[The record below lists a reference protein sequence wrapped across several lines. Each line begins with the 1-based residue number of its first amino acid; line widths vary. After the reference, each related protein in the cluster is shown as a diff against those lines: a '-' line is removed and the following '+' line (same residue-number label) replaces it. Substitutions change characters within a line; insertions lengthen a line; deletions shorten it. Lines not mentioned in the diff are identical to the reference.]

1 MSDRKRAQRIT
12 RVTSWPL
19 HPPPPHPVE
28 AEAEAE
34 AAWQR
39 SPCLDA
45 TWGSI
50 DLSALGWYKAWWG
63 TSPWPTAARSL
74 IASTQPAGPF
84 PGQSQDNLV
93 EGAAPWPDGGGHTM
107 QPGRRPRL
115 RSLSTLTRASGLD
128 PSANGNY
135 RYGCLCDMPCRKY
148 DCSSHTV
155 DHTED
160 WRPL

>member
-63 TSPWPTAARSL
+63 TSPWPTAARFL

-107 QPGRRPRL
+107 QA
-115 RSLSTLTRASGLD
+115 RSLSPAPGARPAPPPPLPFHSDKGVWTRPQCQRQLQVWLSVRHALQE
-128 PSANGNY
+128 
-135 RYGCLCDMPCRKY
+135 
-148 DCSSHTV
+148 V
-155 DHTED
+155 
-160 WRPL
+160 

>member
-1 MSDRKRAQRIT
+1 MSDRKRTQRIT

-50 DLSALGWYKAWWG
+50 DLSALGWHKAWWG

-93 EGAAPWPDGGGHTM
+93 EGAAPWPDGGGHTV
-107 QPGRRPRL
+107 QARRLSPAPGARPAPPPPLPFHSGKGVWTRPQGQQQL
-115 RSLSTLTRASGLD
+115 QVLLSVRHALQE
-128 PSANGNY
+128 
-135 RYGCLCDMPCRKY
+135 
-148 DCSSHTV
+148 V
-155 DHTED
+155 
-160 WRPL
+160 

>member
-63 TSPWPTAARSL
+63 TSPWPTAARFL
-74 IASTQPAGPF
+74 IASTQLAGPF

-107 QPGRRPRL
+107 QA
-115 RSLSTLTRASGLD
+115 RSLSPAPGARPAPPPPLPFHSDKGVWTRPQCQRQLQVWLSVRHALQE
-128 PSANGNY
+128 
-135 RYGCLCDMPCRKY
+135 
-148 DCSSHTV
+148 V
-155 DHTED
+155 
-160 WRPL
+160 

>member
-50 DLSALGWYKAWWG
+50 DLSTLGWYKAWWG
-63 TSPWPTAARSL
+63 TSPWPTAARFL
-74 IASTQPAGPF
+74 IASTQLAGPF

-107 QPGRRPRL
+107 QA
-115 RSLSTLTRASGLD
+115 RSLSPAPGARPAPPPPLPFHSDKGVWTRPQCQRQLQVWLSVRHALQE
-128 PSANGNY
+128 
-135 RYGCLCDMPCRKY
+135 
-148 DCSSHTV
+148 V
-155 DHTED
+155 
-160 WRPL
+160 

>member
-1 MSDRKRAQRIT
+1 MSDRKRTQRIT

-63 TSPWPTAARSL
+63 TSPWPTAARFL

-107 QPGRRPRL
+107 QA
-115 RSLSTLTRASGLD
+115 RSLSPAPGARPAPPPPLPFHSDKGVWTRPQCQRQLQVWLSVRHALQE
-128 PSANGNY
+128 
-135 RYGCLCDMPCRKY
+135 
-148 DCSSHTV
+148 V
-155 DHTED
+155 
-160 WRPL
+160 

>member
-63 TSPWPTAARSL
+63 TSPWPTTARSL

-107 QPGRRPRL
+107 QA
-115 RSLSTLTRASGLD
+115 RSLSPAPGARPAPPPPLPFHSDKGVWTRPQCQRQLQVWLSVRHALQE
-128 PSANGNY
+128 
-135 RYGCLCDMPCRKY
+135 
-148 DCSSHTV
+148 V
-155 DHTED
+155 
-160 WRPL
+160 